1 MRRGEASRGSIP
13 PRYVSPRRLS
23 LTILLD
29 VFLVSSLAAQ
39 SALNALPGSTR
50 SAGLGGA
57 GAALVGD
64 AGALFANPAAIATVR
79 RLAFEG
85 SYEQYLGGTTFGAG
99 AMALPRR
106 TRAGFT
112 MNYVDPQ
119 GTYRLL
125 TTVEGQWPDTGSA
138 FIVVGLEAGVVTHGV
153 GLVGRTGY
161 VGHSVATTAS
171 PFTFGGTVELGR
183 LHLDYAYRGFDAPAG
198 DTHRLGLRWTP

>member
-1 MRRGEASRGSIP
+1 
-13 PRYVSPRRLS
+13 VSVQN
-23 LTILLD
+23 IGGD
-29 VFLVSSLAAQ
+29 
-39 SALNALPGSTR
+39 
-50 SAGLGGA
+50 LGG
-57 GAALVGD
+57 G
-64 AGALFANPAAIATVR
+64 
-79 RLAFEG
+79 
-85 SYEQYLGGTTFGAG
+85 
-99 AMALPRR
+99 MHLPRR

>member
-1 MRRGEASRGSIP
+1 MRRGEASRGSVA

-39 SALNALPGSTR
+39 SALNALPVSTL
-50 SAGLGGA
+50 SAGLGGW
-57 GAALVGD
+57 GMALGVSVQNIGGD
-64 AGALFANPAAIATVR
+64 
-79 RLAFEG
+79 
-85 SYEQYLGGTTFGAG
+85 LGGG
-99 AMALPRR
+99 MHLPRR

>member
-57 GAALVGD
+57 GAALVCDAGAGD
-64 AGALFANPAAIATVR
+64 AGLAIGVFDIMALGVSVQNI
-79 RLAFEG
+79 G
-85 SYEQYLGGTTFGAG
+85 GDLGGG
-99 AMALPRR
+99 MHLPRR

-138 FIVVGLEAGVVTHGV
+138 FIVVGLEAGVVTPRA
-153 GLVGRTGY
+153 GLVGLTGY

>member
-1 MRRGEASRGSIP
+1 MALG
-13 PRYVSPRRLS
+13 VSVQN
-23 LTILLD
+23 IGGD
-29 VFLVSSLAAQ
+29 
-39 SALNALPGSTR
+39 
-50 SAGLGGA
+50 LGG
-57 GAALVGD
+57 G
-64 AGALFANPAAIATVR
+64 
-79 RLAFEG
+79 
-85 SYEQYLGGTTFGAG
+85 
-99 AMALPRR
+99 MHLPRR